1 MEATG
6 FDAAKRSALPY
17 ILIAGVVQGWA
28 LFALHHA
35 VKYEHW
41 PATQPAWFFAL
52 LSVAVVAPLTLELLA
67 SSANAR
73 ITWLLLGALSAAFF
87 YFGWHQGGAVNGS
100 ILGEHGRFEASPPYG
115 IVAAVLWLLVLPFLH
130 CRIASGRWSFPYAQL
145 FDSAWRNQLK
155 LAEALL
161 FTGLFWILLGIWQE
175 LFHLL
180 KIDYFHDLFSEPIFI
195 YPVTALVFGFA
206 LHLIGSIDRVTTLV
220 LEQLLNVLKWL
231 APLAAL
237 IMALFSAALLPRL
250 PGMLSNEQRIIG
262 ATWLLWLAAFIVL
275 FWNAAFRDGTVQQPF
290 PRLLA
295 AALRYA
301 TPLLLIVTVT
311 ALYALIVRARAYGL
325 TVDRV
330 WALIVAAATVLYAAG
345 YAFAAFRPGA
355 WLAWMARANVIV
367 ALALIV
373 TIAAALTPLLSPY
386 RLAASSQF
394 AQAQLPH
401 KGSIQ
406 PTSDEWRSARNS
418 PFHYLRWD
426 AGEYG
431 LRRLRELAALPESAR
446 FSRIRKLAQAALAS
460 KIPWEQVQAP
470 DIDAVLSKMR
480 IFPRGRLLEPSLRT
494 RLAEHMKESHNALD
508 PNDPASRSAG
518 LYVDLDGDG
527 QEEFVLFQQGFAMM
541 FRNRGSWESVSFT
554 GDVVVTECDWKALF
568 DRLERADYSSRLPH
582 WKILSVGPFEFQAHE
597 TDSHENHQCA
607 PAVGTVSNELY

>member
-1 MEATG
+1 MEAAGSDT
-6 FDAAKRSALPY
+6 AKRSALPF

-52 LSVAVVAPLTLELLA
+52 LSVAVVVPLTLELLA

-73 ITWLLLGALSAAFF
+73 ITWWLLGALATAFF
-87 YFGWHQGGAVNGS
+87 YFGWHQGAAVNGT

-115 IVAAVLWLLVLPFLH
+115 IAAAVLWLLVLPFLH
-130 CRIASGRWSFPYAQL
+130 CRIASGKWSFPYAQL

-237 IMALFSAALLPRL
+237 IMALFSAALLPKL
-250 PGMLSNEQRIIG
+250 PGMLSNDQRIIG
-262 ATWLLWLAAFIVL
+262 ATWLLWLTAFIVL
-275 FWNAAFRDGTVQQPF
+275 FWNSAFRDGTVERPF
-290 PRLLA
+290 PRQLG

-311 ALYALIVRARAYGL
+311 AMYALIVRSRAYGL

-330 WALIVAAATVLYAAG
+330 WALVVAAAAVLYAAG
-345 YAFAAFRPGA
+345 YTFAAFRPGA
-355 WLAWMARANVIV
+355 WMAWMARANVIV
-367 ALALIV
+367 ALALIL
-373 TIAAALTPLLSPY
+373 TISVALTPLLSPY
-386 RLAASSQF
+386 RLAANSQF
-394 AQAQLPH
+394 AQARLPP
-401 KGSIQ
+401 KGNIH
-406 PTSDEWRSARNS
+406 PTFNMWGLVWNS
-418 PFHYLRWD
+418 PFHYLRWN

-431 LRRLRELAALPESAR
+431 LRRLRELAALPESAQ
-446 FSRIRKLAQAALAS
+446 FSQIRKLAQAALAN
-460 KIPWEQVQAP
+460 KTPWEGMQAP
-470 DIDAVLSKMR
+470 EVDAILNKMR

-494 RLAEHMKESHNALD
+494 RLAEYMKGHQYAFG
-508 PNDPASRSAG
+508 PNNPANGSAG

-527 QEEFVLFQQGFAMM
+527 QEEFVLFHQGLTAA
-541 FRNRGSWESVSFT
+541 FRNRGSWESLNFT
-554 GDVVVTECDWKALF
+554 GRVVVGDCEWKALL
-568 DRLERADYSSRLPH
+568 DSLERADYSSRLPH
-582 WKILSVGPFEFQAHE
+582 WKILSAGPFEFQVHE
-597 TDSHENHQCA
+597 TNGHENLKCA
-607 PAVGTVSNELY
+607 PAAGTVSNELY